1 MLSLQLQAPMPAR
14 LSRINQT
21 TLASAITP
29 RSEALPRLQSRY
41 VRQRPAPAIRD
52 ARAGGQQH
60 RIYTTHNNNS
70 YGDNDEPITA

>member
-14 LSRINQT
+14 LSRFNQT

-29 RSEALPRLQSRY
+29 RPGVLPRPQSRY
-41 VRQRPAPAIRD
+41 VRQQPAPTID
-52 ARAGGQQH
+52 ARAEGQQH

-70 YGDNDEPITA
+70 CGDNDEPITA

>member
-1 MLSLQLQAPMPAR
+1 MLSLQLRAPMPAR
-14 LSRINQT
+14 LSRFNQT

-29 RSEALPRLQSRY
+29 RSGVLPRLQSRY
-41 VRQRPAPAIRD
+41 VRQKPAPNVHD

-70 YGDNDEPITA
+70 CGDNDEPITA